1 MQALFDAVLLVG
13 SDLELATV
21 LHRITEAAA
30 DLADARYAALGV
42 LGEDGSVAEFVAV
55 GIDEHTRAALGAP
68 PRGHGVLGLL
78 VREPQALRL
87 DDLGQHPAS
96 VGFPA
101 GHPPMTTFLG
111 VPVRVRDEVFGNLY
125 LTEKRGGGPFDAQ
138 DEAVVSALAAA
149 AGVAV
154 ENARLYDAARAREGW
169 LQASAEVSTTLLSGT
184 DVEDVLKLL
193 ARRARELSGAGGA
206 FVALPITDRHLL
218 VEVIDGEPGVSVGAA
233 FDVEQS
239 ACGRVLQSGEVL
251 SMAGPDA
258 TTLLGGG
265 EAAAVIVVPLGPPE
279 ATRGVLGLTICAG
292 QTPVGAAS
300 LAELRQFATHATVA
314 LQVAERRR
322 DAERLTVLEDRDR
335 IARDLHDL
343 VIQQLFATG
352 MQLESAVRLVERP
365 EAAER
370 LRRAVDDLDTTIREI
385 RSTIYGLQS
394 TSVEQPPSLR
404 ARLLHVIDAG
414 AGQLAFAPAMR
425 LSGLVDTAVP
435 PAVAEHLLAVVRESL
450 SNVARHAEATQVDVR
465 LEVHSGDD
473 GASLRLVVQDDGR
486 GLPAE
491 PPQRSG
497 LANLADRAAQLGGN
511 CVVRGRPSGGVEVIW
526 EVPLSHE

>member
-1 MQALFDAVLLVG
+1 
-13 SDLELATV
+13 
-21 LHRITEAAA
+21 
-30 DLADARYAALGV
+30 
-42 LGEDGSVAEFVAV
+42 
-55 GIDEHTRAALGAP
+55 
-68 PRGHGVLGLL
+68 
-78 VREPQALRL
+78 
-87 DDLGQHPAS
+87 
-96 VGFPA
+96 
-101 GHPPMTTFLG
+101 
-111 VPVRVRDEVFGNLY
+111 
-125 LTEKRGGGPFDAQ
+125 
-138 DEAVVSALAAA
+138 
-149 AGVAV
+149 
-154 ENARLYDAARAREGW
+154 
-169 LQASAEVSTTLLSGT
+169 
-184 DVEDVLKLL
+184 
-193 ARRARELSGAGGA
+193 
-206 FVALPITDRHLL
+206 
-218 VEVIDGEPGVSVGAA
+218 
-233 FDVEQS
+233 
-239 ACGRVLQSGEVL
+239 
-251 SMAGPDA
+251 
-258 TTLLGGG
+258 
-265 EAAAVIVVPLGPPE
+265 
-279 ATRGVLGLTICAG
+279 
-292 QTPVGAAS
+292 
-300 LAELRQFATHATVA
+300 
-314 LQVAERRR
+314 
-322 DAERLTVLEDRDR
+322 
-335 IARDLHDL
+335 
-343 VIQQLFATG
+343 
-352 MQLESAVRLVERP
+352 VERP